1 MIVKNWQQ
9 VKLNNSVL
17 KLLKAVDSLQKK
29 TKITGDIIAVYL
41 SVTNLNVLSLQVFWS
56 CISVST
62 FLVKVE
68 GVEE

>member
-29 TKITGDIIAVYL
+29 SK
-41 SVTNLNVLSLQVFWS
+41 
-56 CISVST
+56 
-62 FLVKVE
+62 
-68 GVEE
+68 